1 MSISSP
7 NLSINQE
14 NSRVQRE
21 LKHTRDLRVEV
32 YKRADNLWDVEARLT
47 DRKANDFRLVSGPRS
62 ASEPVHDMTVCV
74 TINEQ
79 FDVLDASAHAHSVP
93 YTGYCEAITPEYKQL
108 VGLNLLKN
116 FNREVRVR
124 LGKTHGCTHMTEL
137 TAIMPTAAVQAFAG
151 EVRRPAGA
159 NKSEQKNE
167 QKGESPP
174 FYIDGCHALARD
186 GRAVKDFYPQWFRQV
201 PNEVMPKPA
210 IDSTNN

>member
-1 MSISSP
+1 MSTSSP
-7 NLSINQE
+7 NISTNQE
-14 NSRVQRE
+14 NNRVQRE

-47 DRKANDFRLVSGPRS
+47 DKKANDFRLATGPRS
-62 ASEPVHDMTVCV
+62 ASEPVHDMTVRV

-79 FDVLDASAHAHSVP
+79 FDVVEASAQAHSVP
-93 YTGYCEAITPEYKQL
+93 YPGYCEVITPAYEQL

-151 EVRRPAGA
+151 EVRRPTNAD
-159 NKSEQKNE
+159 KNE
-167 QKGESPP
+167 RKGESPP
-174 FYIDGCHALARD
+174 FFIDGCHALARD

-201 PNEVMPKPA
+201 PSEVAAKPTT
-210 IDSTNN
+210 DSSSN

>member
-7 NLSINQE
+7 NFSNRQE
-14 NSRVQRE
+14 NNRVQRE

-47 DRKANDFRLVSGPRS
+47 DRKANDFRLASGPRS

-79 FDVLDASAHAHSVP
+79 FDVLAASAQAHSVP
-93 YTGYCEAITPEYKQL
+93 YPGYCEVITPAYEQL

-116 FNREVRVR
+116 FNREVRIR

-137 TAIMPTAAVQAFAG
+137 TAVMPTAAVQAFAG
-151 EVRRPAGA
+151 EVRRPSSIA
-159 NKSEQKNE
+159 NAD
-167 QKGESPP
+167 SPP
-174 FYIDGCHALARD
+174 FYIDGCHALARES
-186 GRAVKDFYPQWFRQV
+186 RAVKDFYPQWFRQV
-201 PNEVMPKPA
+201 PVKSQEEP
-210 IDSTNN
+210 SNN